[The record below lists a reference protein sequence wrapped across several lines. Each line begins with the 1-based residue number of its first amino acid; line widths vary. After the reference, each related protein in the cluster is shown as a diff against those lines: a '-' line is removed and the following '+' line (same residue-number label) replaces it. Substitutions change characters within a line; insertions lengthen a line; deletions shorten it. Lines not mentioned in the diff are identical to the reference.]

1 MKPPIHDPSARQHS
15 GEPSAVPGRAGTRTN
30 RPGNADVI
38 EVNRQIAE
46 LVDRSTHELRLA
58 WRQLHRT
65 GPPLG
70 LSRDLLIRAL
80 ANQLLEWIHGRASGA
95 LRRRLQ
101 TLAGELDRDG
111 ASFDPGVVLKTG
123 TTLVRQWRRHT
134 HTVLVRTDGFE
145 HEGQLYRS
153 LTAIA
158 ERITGAH
165 WSGPRFFGL
174 TKRPGAWVGA
184 TADR

>member
-1 MKPPIHDPSARQHS
+1 MKPPIHD
-15 GEPSAVPGRAGTRTN
+15 PSAVPGRAGTRTN
-30 RPGNADVI
+30 RPDNADVA

-58 WRQLHRT
+58 WRQMHRT
-65 GPPLG
+65 GPPRG

-80 ANQLLEWIHGRASGA
+80 ANQLQEWIHGRASGA

-101 TLAGELDRDG
+101 TLAAAFGRDG

-123 TTLVRQWRRHT
+123 TTLVRQWRGHA
-134 HTVLVRTDGFE
+134 HSVLVREDGFE
-145 HEGQLYRS
+145 YQGQHYRS
-153 LTAIA
+153 LTMIA

-174 TKRPGAWVGA
+174 TKRAGASAGA
-184 TADR
+184 AADR